1 MEDATILERRLADVT
16 AEEYRS
22 KGYVVSREE
31 SLDIL
36 PGFHADL
43 VARKGD
49 KVKVIEVK
57 CRSTLTATPE
67 VSELARLLNSKPGWS
82 FELILVGEPER
93 LESPHGVQSFEEED
107 ICQRIEQAEKVLES
121 GFAEAA
127 YLLVWSAFEA
137 VLRAMIE
144 EEGVSIKR
152 ITTSGYVLNQAVIHG
167 VISRDD
173 YHDLIN
179 MMKYRNAIAHGFGA
193 DDFGDGL
200 VTDLIETT
208 KRLMTADSHRP

>member
-107 ICQRIEQAEKVLES
+107 IRQRIEQAEKVLES

-179 MMKYRNAIAHGFGA
+179 MMKYRNAIAHGFGT

-208 KRLMTADSHRP
+208 KRLMTADSQRP

>member
-127 YLLVWSAFEA
+127 YLLV
-137 VLRAMIE
+137 
-144 EEGVSIKR
+144 
-152 ITTSGYVLNQAVIHG
+152 
-167 VISRDD
+167 
-173 YHDLIN
+173 
-179 MMKYRNAIAHGFGA
+179 
-193 DDFGDGL
+193 
-200 VTDLIETT
+200 
-208 KRLMTADSHRP
+208 

>member
-1 MEDATILERRLADVT
+1 
-16 AEEYRS
+16 
-22 KGYVVSREE
+22 
-31 SLDIL
+31 
-36 PGFHADL
+36 
-43 VARKGD
+43 
-49 KVKVIEVK
+49 
-57 CRSTLTATPE
+57 
-67 VSELARLLNSKPGWS
+67 
-82 FELILVGEPER
+82 
-93 LESPHGVQSFEEED
+93 
-107 ICQRIEQAEKVLES
+107 
-121 GFAEAA
+121 
-127 YLLVWSAFEA
+127 
-137 VLRAMIE
+137 MIE

-208 KRLMTADSHRP
+208 KRLMTADSQRP